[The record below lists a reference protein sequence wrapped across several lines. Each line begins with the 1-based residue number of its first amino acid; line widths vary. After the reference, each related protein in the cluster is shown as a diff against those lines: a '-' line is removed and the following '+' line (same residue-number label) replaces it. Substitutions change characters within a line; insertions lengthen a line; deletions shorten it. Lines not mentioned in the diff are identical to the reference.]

1 MRRLNAS
8 QIASAP
14 ASNTDDTVF
23 ARDADHSDRT
33 RSRKAESTSR
43 RYTCARLVVMRLHDE
58 RHGSHRSG
66 WLRASVLG
74 ANDGIISTACLILG
88 VAAADAGRDAILT
101 SGVAGLVAGAASM
114 ALGEY
119 VSVSS
124 QRDSERADIRKE
136 MWELEN
142 QPDHELDELTAI
154 FAAKGL
160 SPELARTVATELTSK
175 DALRIHLAEE
185 LGITELTS
193 ARPLQASVSS
203 ALAFAIGAGI
213 PLVAAALA
221 GDTSRIPVTIGVVL
235 ASLVALGFSG
245 ARIGGATAR
254 RPIVRVVVGGIVA
267 MAVTMAIGSLF
278 GAAIA

>member
-1 MRRLNAS
+1 MCEHGGMR
-8 QIASAP
+8 
-14 ASNTDDTVF
+14 T
-23 ARDADHSDRT
+23 
-33 RSRKAESTSR
+33 
-43 RYTCARLVVMRLHDE
+43 HDE

-136 MWELEN
+136 MWELEH

-175 DALRIHLAEE
+175 DALRVHLAEE
-185 LGITELTS
+185 LGITELTT
-193 ARPLQASVSS
+193 ARPVQASVSS
-203 ALAFAIGAGI
+203 AAAFAVGAGI
-213 PLVAAALA
+213 PLVAAAIATDA
-221 GDTSRIPVTIGVVL
+221 GRIAVTIGVAL
-235 ASLVALGFSG
+235 ASLVLLGFSG
-245 ARIGGATAR
+245 ARVGGASVR
-254 RPIVRVVVGGIVA
+254 RPIVRVVLGGAIA
-267 MAVTMAIGSLF
+267 MAVTMAIGSLV